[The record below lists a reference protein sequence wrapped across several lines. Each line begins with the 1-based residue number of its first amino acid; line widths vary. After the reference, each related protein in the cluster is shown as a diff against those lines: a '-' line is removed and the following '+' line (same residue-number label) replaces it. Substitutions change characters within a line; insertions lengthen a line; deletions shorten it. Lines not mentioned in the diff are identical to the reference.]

1 MLSIHAMGQ
10 GASGYYLGLAG
21 EDYYLEGGEPPGTW
35 WGMEHGQVRAE
46 DLVALMRGER
56 ANGVQLVRPSMH
68 GHQPGWDLT
77 FSAPKSVS
85 VLWAMSPPDVR
96 ASIQLMQQEAVEAAL
111 RYLERF
117 GARARRGHGGRRFEP
132 VKLVAALFE
141 HGTSRAQDPQL
152 HTHALLMNVGRRAD
166 SSVGAIWSRGIYMH
180 KMAAG
185 ALYRAELGRL
195 LRERLGLQL
204 ERDESSFR
212 VVGVSDAVLRTFS
225 KRREAI
231 LEQLMRTGGEGAA
244 ASEFAALETR
254 SSKDAVAR
262 AQLFERWA
270 AEGEGLGFGSKQAA
284 ELLAAAAAR
293 EVWTECPGI
302 NSARMLYGLTFHEA
316 RFGQRDVVRRV
327 AEELQCD
334 GAGALDVLRESKR
347 VLADAEV
354 VAVSKDRGYPVY
366 TTREMLTL
374 EERVRHL
381 QRELSGRSGHQ
392 IAAETAVKAAQR
404 HPSLRDEQR
413 EAVVFLTSAPGSLQ
427 MLSGLAGTGKTYV
440 QRVCREVWEEAGFRV
455 VGAALSAKAAGELQ
469 DGSGIRSRTI
479 ASLLKAADVSRVL
492 DARTVLVID
501 EASMVGTRQMERLL
515 GHAAEAGAKVVLV
528 GDPKQLLPIEAGE
541 PFLEMLGRGE
551 HPELRSI
558 TRQREPWM
566 RQAVLDLAE
575 GRVGEALGAFKDH
588 GQLERHPNPRAAE
601 AAIVQRWGECPVE
614 PLVLASTRAEVS
626 RLNAEV
632 QRVREQRGE
641 LGHLVSAEPRLRV
654 GDRVVFGRND
664 AFLGVRNGDVGVVA
678 GSRRA
683 GEPIDVRHGDRVVSV
698 HSRDVSLGYVV
709 TTHKAQG
716 VTVETA
722 VALIREASD
731 IRMVYVQA
739 SRSRGRL
746 TWRLPGHDGPD
757 PSCHSKTAAAR
768 RAVSTSAMLGTV
780 MCERH
785 QATGGQP
792 DNQLRP
798 GRGKCHDAT
807 PFR

>member
-1 MLSIHAMGQ
+1 MP
-10 GASGYYLGLAG
+10 GAV
-21 EDYYLEGGEPPGTW
+21 T
-35 WGMEHGQVRAE
+35 AE

-56 ANGVQLVRPSMH
+56 ADGVQLVRPSKH

-85 VLWAMSPPDVR
+85 VLWAMAPPEVR
-96 ASIQLMQQEAVEAAL
+96 ASIQVMQQEAVEVAL

-132 VKLVAALFE
+132 VKLAAALFE

-166 SSVGAIWSRGIYMH
+166 GSVGAIWSRGIYMH

-195 LRERLGLQL
+195 LRERLGLEL
-204 ERDESSFR
+204 KRDESSFR

-231 LEQLMRTGGEGAA
+231 LDELMRMGGQGAV

-254 SSKDAVAR
+254 SRKDAVAR

-270 AEGEGLGFGSKQAA
+270 AEGEGLGFGPRQAA

-293 EVWTECPGI
+293 EVRTERPGI
-302 NSARMLYGLTFHEA
+302 DAAKMLFDLTFHEA

-327 AEELQCD
+327 AEELQCTGG
-334 GAGALDVLRESKR
+334 GAFAVLREAMR
-347 VLADAEV
+347 VLAGAEV

-366 TTREMLTL
+366 STREMLAL
-374 EERVRHL
+374 EERVRTL
-381 QRELSGRSGHQ
+381 QGELGKRQGLELSPQ
-392 IAAETAVKAAQR
+392 VVDAVLGS
-404 HPSLRDEQR
+404 HSSLRDEQR
-413 EAVVFLTSAPGSLQ
+413 DAASFLTTAPGSIQ

-440 QRVCREVWEEAGFRV
+440 QRVCREAWEAAGLRV

-479 ASLLKAADVSRVL
+479 ASLLKAAEVCKVL
-492 DARTVLVID
+492 DAKTVLVID

-515 GHAAEAGAKVVLV
+515 GGAAEAGAKVVLV
-528 GDPKQLLPIEAGE
+528 GDPRQLLPIEAGE

-551 HPELRSI
+551 HRELRCI

-575 GRVGEALGAFKDH
+575 GRVGEAMAAFEERR
-588 GQLERHPNPRAAE
+588 QLERFPNGRLAE
-601 AAIVQRWGECPVE
+601 AALVERWSEHQRQGH
-614 PLVLASTRAEVS
+614 PLVLATTRAEVA
-626 RLNAEV
+626 RLNAEI
-632 QRVREQRGE
+632 QRRREVGGE
-641 LGHLVSAEPRLRV
+641 LGEAVSEEPRLLV

-664 AFLGVRNGDVGVVA
+664 AFFGVRNGDVGVVEDRLD
-678 GSRRA
+678 GQHGQRIVVRV
-683 GEPIDVRHGDRVVSV
+683 GELVVM
-698 HSRDVSLGYVV
+698 VSAQEVGLGYVV

-716 VTVETA
+716 ATVEA
-722 VALIREASD
+722 VLALATGCAEMRLS
-731 IRMVYVQA
+731 YVQA
-739 SRSRGRL
+739 SRSRGVTCLSVATARPL
-746 TWRLPGHDGPD
+746 D
-757 PSCHSKTAAAR
+757 PLVCQT
-768 RAVSTSAMLGTV
+768 
-780 MCERH
+780 
-785 QATGGQP
+785 
-792 DNQLRP
+792 
-798 GRGKCHDAT
+798 
-807 PFR
+807 

>member
-1 MLSIHAMGQ
+1 MLSIHSVGQ
-10 GASGYYLGLAG
+10 AASGYYLSLAR
-21 EDYYLEGGEPPGTW
+21 EDYYLEGGEPPGAW
-35 WGMEHGQVRAE
+35 WGWMPGVVAAE

-56 ANGVQLVRPSMH
+56 ADGVQLVRPSKH

-85 VLWAMSPPDVR
+85 VLWAMAPPEVR
-96 ASIQLMQQEAVEAAL
+96 ASIQVMQQEAVEVAL

-132 VKLVAALFE
+132 VQLAAALFE

-166 SSVGAIWSRGIYMH
+166 GSVGAIWSRGIYMH

-212 VVGVSDAVLRTFS
+212 VVGVSDTVLRTFS

-231 LEQLMRTGGEGAA
+231 LDELMRTGGQGAI

-254 SSKDAVAR
+254 SRKDAVAR

-270 AEGEGLGFGSKQAA
+270 VEGEGLGFGPKQAA
-284 ELLAAAAAR
+284 DLLAAAASR
-293 EVWTECPGI
+293 EVQSERPRI
-302 NSARMLYGLTFHEA
+302 DAAKMLFDLTFHEA

-334 GAGALDVLRESKR
+334 GGGAVAVLREAMR
-347 VLADAEV
+347 VLAGAEV
-354 VAVSKDRGYPVY
+354 VAVSKDRGYPAY
-366 TTREMLTL
+366 STREMLAL
-374 EERVRHL
+374 EERVRVL
-381 QRELSGRSGHQ
+381 QDELGKRRGHELSRQ
-392 IAAETAVKAAQR
+392 VVDAVLSR

-413 EAVVFLTSAPGSLQ
+413 EAASFLTTAPGSVQ

-440 QRVCREVWEEAGFRV
+440 QRVCREAWEAAGLRV

-479 ASLLKAADVSRVL
+479 ASLLKATEVTKVF
-492 DARTVLVID
+492 DAKTVLVID

-515 GHAAEAGAKVVLV
+515 GGAAEAGAKVVLV
-528 GDPKQLLPIEAGE
+528 GDPRQLLPIEAGE

-551 HPELRSI
+551 HRELRCI
-558 TRQREPWM
+558 TRQRAPWM

-575 GRVGEALGAFKDH
+575 GRVGEAMAAFEEH
-588 GQLERHPNPRAAE
+588 QQLERFPNGRLAE
-601 AAIVQRWGECPVE
+601 AALVERWRDHRGQEH
-614 PLVLASTRAEVS
+614 PLILASTRAEVA
-626 RLNAEV
+626 RLNSEI
-632 QRVREQRGE
+632 QGRREDRGE
-641 LGHLVSAEPRLRV
+641 LGAVVCEEPKFRV
-654 GDRVVFGRND
+654 GDLVVFRRND
-664 AFLGVRNGDVGVVA
+664 AFLGVRNGDVGVVEV
-678 GSRRA
+678 RRA
-683 GEPIDVRHGDRVVSV
+683 SQGDQGIVVRVGDRIVATEAG
-698 HSRDVSLGYVV
+698 DVALGYVV

-716 VTVETA
+716 TTVE
-722 VALIREASD
+722 VALALASD
-731 IRMVYVQA
+731 RADSRMLYVQA
-739 SRSRGRL
+739 SRSRSGTGVL
-746 TWRLPGHDGPD
+746 
-757 PSCHSKTAAAR
+757 
-768 RAVSTSAMLGTV
+768 AVAL
-780 MCERH
+780 
-785 QATGGQP
+785 
-792 DNQLRP
+792 
-798 GRGKCHDAT
+798 
-807 PFR
+807 